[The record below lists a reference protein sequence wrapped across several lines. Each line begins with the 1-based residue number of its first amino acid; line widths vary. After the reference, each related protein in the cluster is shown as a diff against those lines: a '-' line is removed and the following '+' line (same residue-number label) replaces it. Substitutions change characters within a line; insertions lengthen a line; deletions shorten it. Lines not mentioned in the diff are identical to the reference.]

1 MASYKLVIKQSVA
14 KDLRHIPKRDVGRI
28 LKRIETLADV
38 PRPPGCEKLSARER
52 YRIRQGVYRIVY
64 SVEDENLRVTIVKVS
79 HRREVYNRS

>member
-79 HRREVYNRS
+79 HRREVYNRN